1 MNRSILVVDDEV
13 RYRELYA
20 RVLRDAGFSVREAED
35 AQVALKSLAGELPD
49 MVVSDVRM
57 PGASGIDLLRRVRDE
72 HPGLPFLLV
81 TAYADVREA
90 VDALKLGAVDYL
102 AKPVDLDELLAAVRD
117 TLNVSE
123 DGTDDVPAQAL
134 AGIVAES
141 PAMRAVL
148 RDAWRVAGSDATIL
162 LTGESGSG
170 KEVVA
175 QFIHRHGSRRNKPLV
190 TVNCAAIA
198 PTLLASELFGH
209 EKGAFTGAVAKR
221 KGYFREAHEGTLFL
235 DEIGDMPLELQAS
248 LLRATETG
256 RITPVGADREVEVDC
271 RFIAATN
278 RNLETDV
285 AEGRFRQDLFY
296 RLNVITIEIPPL
308 RERPEDIP
316 PLARLF
322 LNRDSSETRRL
333 SRAAVQ
339 ALLDHPWPGNVREL
353 ANAMA
358 HVRLL
363 SQTDVILPEHLP
375 PAVRK
380 SMAKAAPDTHAPS
393 RPERTAETK
402 TLEQQE
408 FDAVAAALKQT
419 GGNRTHAAQLLGI
432 TRRGLIYKLK
442 RLGLS

>member
-1 MNRSILVVDDEV
+1 MIDAATIGADTWISLGTAVIVLGYAVKGTRVVT
-13 RYRELYA
+13 LLA
-20 RVLRDAGFSVREAED
+20 R
-35 AQVALKSLAGELPD
+35 
-49 MVVSDVRM
+49 DVRM
-57 PGASGIDLLRRVRDE
+57 PGASGLDLLRRARAD
-72 HPGLPFLLV
+72 HPDMPFLLV
-81 TAYADVREA
+81 TAFADVREA

-102 AKPVDLDELLAAVRD
+102 AKPVDLDELLCAVRD
-117 TLNVSE
+117 ALGLHG
-123 DGTDDVPAQAL
+123 DGDADLPAGAL
-134 AGIVAES
+134 DGVVAES

-148 RDAWRVAGSDATIL
+148 RDAWRVAGSDATVL

-175 QFIHRHGSRRNKPLV
+175 QFIHRHSGRRDKPLV
-190 TVNCAAIA
+190 TVNCAAVA

-221 KGYFREAHEGTLFL
+221 KGFFREAHEGTLFL

-256 RITPVGADREVEVDC
+256 RIMPVGSDREIAVDC
-271 RFIAATN
+271 RLIAATN
-278 RNLETDV
+278 RNLEEDV
-285 AEGRFRQDLFY
+285 TRGRFRQDLFY
-296 RLNVITIEIPPL
+296 RLNVITIDIPPL
-308 RERPEDIP
+308 RERPEDIAV
-316 PLARLF
+316 LARFF
-322 LNRDSSETRRL
+322 LNRGAGETRRL
-333 SRAAVQ
+333 SRAALQ
-339 ALLDHPWPGNVREL
+339 ALQEHPWPGNVREL

-380 SMAKAAPDTHAPS
+380 SAA
-393 RPERTAETK
+393 RTATDAPHPAGPQRREATR

-408 FDAVAAALKQT
+408 YEAVAAALQQT

-442 RLGLS
+442 RLGLG

>member
-1 MNRSILVVDDEV
+1 MNKTVLIVDDEI

-20 RVLRDAGFSVREAED
+20 RVLRDAGFAVLEAGTAAE
-35 AQVALKSLAGELPD
+35 ALLLLEKTAPD

-57 PGASGIDLLRRVRDE
+57 PGESGLDLLRRARE
-72 HPGLPFLLV
+72 EKPELPFLLV

-102 AKPVDLDELLAAVRD
+102 AKPVDLDELLSAVRD
-117 TLNVSE
+117 TLGVDLDE
-123 DGTDDVPAQAL
+123 DAELPAGSL
-134 AGIVAES
+134 DGIVAES

-148 RDAWRVAGSDATIL
+148 RDAYRVARSDATIL

-175 QFIHRHGSRRNKPLV
+175 QFIHTHSLRRDKPLV
-190 TVNCAAIA
+190 PVNCAAIA

-209 EKGAFTGAVAKR
+209 EKGAFTGAVNRR

-235 DEIGDMPLELQAS
+235 DEIGDMPLELQPS

-256 RITPVGADREVEVDC
+256 RITPVGSDKESLVDC
-271 RFIAATN
+271 RLIAATN
-278 RNLETDV
+278 HNLEADV
-285 AEGRFRQDLFY
+285 ASGRFRQDLFY
-296 RLNVITIEIPPL
+296 RINVITIEIPPL
-308 RERPEDIP
+308 RERPEDIA

-322 LNRDSSETRRL
+322 LNRDSAENRRL
-333 SRAAVQ
+333 SRATLQTLVS
-339 ALLDHPWPGNVREL
+339 HPWPGNVREL

-380 SMAKAAPDTHAPS
+380 SAGKGES
-393 RPERTAETK
+393 RPCVQASERIETK
-402 TLEQQE
+402 TLEQHE
-408 FDAVAAALKQT
+408 IEAVTTALKQT
-419 GGNRTHAAQLLGI
+419 GGNRTHAAELLGI
-432 TRRGLIYKLK
+432 TRRGLIYKIK
-442 RLGLS
+442 RLGLE

>member
-1 MNRSILVVDDEV
+1 MNRTILVVDDEI

-20 RVLRDAGFSVREAED
+20 RVLRHAGLAVREAGSAAEALLFLED
-35 AQVALKSLAGELPD
+35 ATPD

-57 PGASGIDLLRRVRDE
+57 PGESGLDLLRRVRE
-72 HPGLPFLLV
+72 KRPHLPFLLV

-117 TLNVSE
+117 TLGV
-123 DGTDDVPAQAL
+123 GTDGDAELPAGAL
-134 AGIVAES
+134 GGIVAES
-141 PAMRAVL
+141 PAMRSVL
-148 RDAWRVAGSDATIL
+148 CDAYRVAQSDATVL

-175 QFIHRHGSRRNKPLV
+175 QFIHRHSLRRDKPLIP
-190 TVNCAAIA
+190 VNCAAIA

-209 EKGAFTGAVAKR
+209 EKGAFTGAVNR
-221 KGYFREAHEGTLFL
+221 RRGYFLEAHGGTLFL
-235 DEIGDMPLELQAS
+235 DEIGDMPLELQPS

-256 RITPVGADREVEVDC
+256 RITPVGSDRETVVDL
-271 RFIAATN
+271 RLIAATN
-278 RNLETDV
+278 HDLESDV
-285 AEGRFRQDLFY
+285 ASGRFRQDLYY
-296 RLNVITIEIPPL
+296 RLNVITLEIPPL
-308 RERPEDIP
+308 RERPEDIG

-322 LNRDSSETRRL
+322 LNRDSAENRRL
-333 SRAAVQ
+333 SRAALQ
-339 ALLDHPWPGNVREL
+339 TLAAHHWPGNVREL

-380 SMAKAAPDTHAPS
+380 AAGRTGAEAHPAPGQGVA
-393 RPERTAETK
+393 AETK
-402 TLEQQE
+402 TLEQHE
-408 FDAVAAALKQT
+408 IEAVTAALKQT

-442 RLGLS
+442 RLGIE